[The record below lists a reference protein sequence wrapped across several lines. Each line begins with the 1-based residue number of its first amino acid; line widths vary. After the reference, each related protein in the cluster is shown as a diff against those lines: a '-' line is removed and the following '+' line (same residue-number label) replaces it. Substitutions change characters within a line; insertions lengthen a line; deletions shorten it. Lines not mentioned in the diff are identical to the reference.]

1 MSLLRTAAHSIVS
14 VFEISRHCVAHTYLL
29 YYVFPINS
37 ENNNTGNTYLK
48 FTEQQS
54 CVMQIYQYN
63 TDIQW
68 SNYRKISR
76 GPIYRGVNLYI
87 TLGDRYMK
95 NWGRQ
100 ILKKLWKVQTP
111 KARSCLRLPKAR
123 SPSRLGGLGERRKL
137 PSGVWDG
144 APETEAILN
153 ILFQNGVI
161 FGSC

>member
-100 ILKKLWKVQTP
+100 ILKKLWENRFKKMCGVRTP
-111 KARSCLRLPKAR
+111 E
-123 SPSRLGGLGERRKL
+123 GGNAPCVCRRQE
-137 PSGVWDG
+137 PPHG
-144 APETEAILN
+144 
-153 ILFQNGVI
+153 
-161 FGSC
+161 